1 MLAKP
6 SAQPNQSLIDGMRTL
21 QALAVSPEP
30 IGCRAL
36 ARQLDLDTTKV
47 NRLLRT
53 LAYLG
58 IARQTTNR
66 KYTAG
71 PGMHVL
77 AAQSLFASGL
87 IRRSLP
93 ALERLRRFGHTV
105 AMGVLWN
112 DCVSYLYHAPPGIDS
127 AQAVARIG
135 VLPATQSGI
144 GLALL
149 ARLPDEVVT
158 EIYAGHEVPG
168 HPEGVASLL
177 QTLVAIRRDGF
188 ARFKVSADE
197 DRHTIAIAV
206 GEPVYAGI
214 GLSGWLPEAATPDLL
229 AELRQVAEEIGS

>member
-1 MLAKP
+1 M
-6 SAQPNQSLIDGMRTL
+6 
-21 QALAVSPEP
+21 
-30 IGCRAL
+30 
-36 ARQLDLDTTKV
+36 DTTKV
-47 NRLLRT
+47 NRVLRT

-58 IARQTTNR
+58 IARQTANR

-87 IRRSLP
+87 VRRSLP

-112 DCVSYLYHAPPGIDS
+112 DSVSYLYHAPPGIDS

-135 VLPATQSGI
+135 VLPASASGI

-149 ARLPDEVVT
+149 ARLPDDVLARIYDNR
-158 EIYAGHEVPG
+158 EIPG
-168 HPEGVASLL
+168 YPEGLPALL
-177 QTLVAIRRDGF
+177 QRLEEVRRSGYV
-188 ARFKVSADE
+188 RFRVSSSE

-206 GEPVYAGI
+206 GDPVYAGLGI
-214 GLSGWLPEAATPDLL
+214 SGWLPEAATPDL
-229 AELRQVAEEIGS
+229 VAALQEVAGEIVS

>member
-6 SAQPNQSLIDGMRTL
+6 SAQPNQSLIDGIRTL

-36 ARQLDLDTTKV
+36 ARQLELDTSKV

-58 IARQTTNR
+58 IVRQTTSR
-66 KYTAG
+66 KYTPG

-112 DCVSYLYHAPPGIDS
+112 DSVSYLYHAPPGVDS

-135 VLPATQSGI
+135 VLPASVSGI
-144 GLALL
+144 GLALM
-149 ARLPDEVVT
+149 ARFPDDVVA
-158 EIYAGHEVPG
+158 EIYNGHEIPG
-168 HPEGVASLL
+168 HPSGLPSLIS
-177 QTLVAIRRDGF
+177 TLDEIRRDGF
-188 ARFKVSADE
+188 ARIRVSADE
-197 DRHTIAIAV
+197 DRHTVAIGV
-206 GEPVYAGI
+206 GDPVYAGI
-214 GLSGWLPEAATPDLL
+214 GLSGWIPEASTPDLV
-229 AELRQVAEEIGS
+229 AELDLAAKEIGP